1 MEPLA
6 AAMRSAVED
15 AAAFDAVF
23 ASQFDRLL
31 SRTVGQ
37 VYDSEI
43 AVDIVAETLA
53 EAFIQRASFRGTTD
67 GELVGWLNTIAARKV
82 AGFYRKA
89 AVERRALNKLG
100 IEPPEL
106 TQEEHREVLQ
116 RIDAPAMR
124 EAIRAGLMALSE
136 PQREALT
143 LRIVDEVPYPH
154 LAAQL
159 GISEEAARQRVAR
172 ALRKL
177 RKKLGKH
184 QSLLEET
191 S

>member
-6 AAMRSAVED
+6 AAMRSAVDD

-53 EAFIQRASFRGTTD
+53 EAFVQRAKFRGSTD
-67 GELVGWLNTIAARKV
+67 AELVGWLNTIAARKV

-106 TQEEHREVLQ
+106 TQAEHREVLD

-143 LRIVDEVPYPH
+143 LRIVDELPYPS
-154 LAAQL
+154 LADQL
-159 GISEEAARQRVAR
+159 GISEQAARQRVAR
-172 ALRKL
+172 ALRTL

-184 QSLLEET
+184 HALLEDN

>member
-53 EAFIQRASFRGTTD
+53 EAFIQRAKFRGTTD
-67 GELVGWLNTIAARKV
+67 GELVAWLNTIAARKV

-143 LRIVDEVPYPH
+143 LRIVDEVPYPN
-154 LAAQL
+154 LADQL

-191 S
+191 P

>member
-43 AVDIVAETLA
+43 AVDIVSETLA
-53 EAFIQRASFRGTTD
+53 EAFIQRARFRGSTD
-67 GELVGWLNTIAARKV
+67 AELVAWLNTIAKRKV

-106 TQEEHREVLQ
+106 TQAEHREVLD

-136 PQREALT
+136 SQREALT
-143 LRIVDEVPYPH
+143 LRIVDELPYPS

-159 GISEEAARQRVAR
+159 GIPEEAARQRVAR
-172 ALRKL
+172 ALQKL